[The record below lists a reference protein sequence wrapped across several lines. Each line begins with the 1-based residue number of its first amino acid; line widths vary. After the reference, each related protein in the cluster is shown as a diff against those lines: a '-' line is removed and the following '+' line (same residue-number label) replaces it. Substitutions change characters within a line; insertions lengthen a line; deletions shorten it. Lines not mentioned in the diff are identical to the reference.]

1 MQPKIF
7 SSPEMDYRELQ
18 TILHII
24 GYLLLKVRDYP
35 FTKLGITSPSVA
47 WKGLTA
53 MESMVFDAVLLCLAA
68 IGLIVSFIKNREM
81 DSVPVQAEDSKE
93 KDKREE

>member
-1 MQPKIF
+1 
-7 SSPEMDYRELQ
+7 
-18 TILHII
+18 
-24 GYLLLKVRDYP
+24 
-35 FTKLGITSPSVA
+35 
-47 WKGLTA
+47 
-53 MESMVFDAVLLCLAA
+53 MESMVFDTVLICLAA

>member
-1 MQPKIF
+1 MKFQEARSGGAERKGTTLLKNIISGFNLAVSLQPKIF

-47 WKGLTA
+47 
-53 MESMVFDAVLLCLAA
+53 
-68 IGLIVSFIKNREM
+68 
-81 DSVPVQAEDSKE
+81 
-93 KDKREE
+93 